1 MTPDHSPNPPLR
13 PPAGEGADGGG
24 HSPLGFVLV
33 CLFVHQ
39 ASSTL
44 VLPILP
50 SLIAE
55 VTGTGRAEA
64 AGWGGLLLL
73 AYAASQF
80 LFAPLIGALSDR
92 FGRRP
97 VMLLSLAGLAGDHV
111 LMALAPS
118 VGWLLAG
125 RFLAG
130 ITGACL
136 ATAMACAA
144 DVTAPADRTRVF
156 GRLHGVAGFGLMV
169 GPLAGGLLSGVEPR
183 LAFWVAGAA
192 ALLATAYGAVAL
204 VETLPPEKRRPF
216 DPRRANPVG
225 ALRGLSAEEGVGR
238 LLLAMGLNVL
248 AIQAVIATLPYVAI
262 AKYGWGETSVGV
274 ALALIGGVA
283 ILVQTLAVPRLKA
296 ALGDGRCVLASFA
309 LYGLSLALLSLAP
322 NGAAFSFALVPYA
335 AACFGAPA
343 MQSLLSGRLPPGR
356 QGQLQGGVAA
366 LMSGAS
372 MVGPLVMTGLF
383 TAFAAPDAAVAF
395 PGAPLLFG
403 AGLSLA
409 ALLVARRALPAI
421 GASTVAPRDASE
433 AA

>member
-1 MTPDHSPNPPLR
+1 MMPDRSSAR
-13 PPAGEGADGGG
+13 
-24 HSPLGFVLV
+24 SPLGFVLV
-33 CLFVHQ
+33 CLLVHQ

-44 VLPILP
+44 VLPIVP

-55 VTGTGRAEA
+55 VTGARPAKA

-73 AYAASQF
+73 AHAASQF
-80 LFAPLIGALSDR
+80 LFAPLVGALSDR

-97 VMLLSLAGLAGDHV
+97 VMLLALLGLAGDHV

-118 VGWLLAG
+118 LGWLLAG

-130 ITGACL
+130 VTGACL
-136 ATAMACAA
+136 GTALACAA

-156 GRLHGVAGFGLMV
+156 GRLHGVAGLGMMA

-183 LAFWVAGAA
+183 FAFWVAGAA
-192 ALLATAYGAVAL
+192 ALLAAAYGAVAL
-204 VETLPPEKRRPF
+204 VETLPPEQRRPF
-216 DPRRANPVG
+216 DPRRANPVA
-225 ALRGLSAEEGVGR
+225 ALSSLSAVAGVGR
-238 LLLAMGLNVL
+238 LLLAMSLNFL

-262 AKYGWGETSVGV
+262 AKYGWGETSVGA

-283 ILVQTLAVPRLKA
+283 ILVQTVAVPRLKTV
-296 ALGDGRCVLASFA
+296 LDDRRCVLSSFA

-322 NGAAFSFALVPYA
+322 NGMAFALALMLYA

-343 MQSLLSGRLPPGR
+343 MHSLLSGRLPAGR
-356 QGQLQGGVAA
+356 QGQLQGGVTA

-372 MVGPLVMTGLF
+372 MVGPLAMSGLF
-383 TAFAAPDAAVAF
+383 MIFTAPGAVVTF

-403 AGLSLA
+403 AGLSLV
-409 ALLVARRALPAI
+409 ALLVAGRALPAA
-421 GASTVAPRDASE
+421 GEAFPLCSSE
-433 AA
+433 RVGHDVRSGRL